1 MLTDYCRV
9 ARATNQSE
17 IHACLWSCQLGK
29 IRAIYP
35 RASNRSPKNREL
47 KQRSGIETHPL
58 HSTMLGGGEVCKM
71 LVQIYSVSSPEHDFE
86 QVPQFPRKLLRNT
99 VKFRWKFQKKVRVIE
114 SRSCI
119 APSFANAIVD
129 LDIDFYGKVTMMLR
143 F

>member
-1 MLTDYCRV
+1 M
-9 ARATNQSE
+9 
-17 IHACLWSCQLGK
+17 
-29 IRAIYP
+29 
-35 RASNRSPKNREL
+35 
-47 KQRSGIETHPL
+47 
-58 HSTMLGGGEVCKM
+58 CKM